1 MHSLRRAGL
10 AALRRRAGVPGTRGA
25 LPTRRDAALSSDGA
39 HARSSKHSPARG
51 ETMARGAVAGPLGA
65 PDANR
70 RGIAT
75 TTPTS
80 DPAVATKATDPAGLA
95 KRLRAGLD
103 YELGKGCPN
112 AKGKAFADFQQFLCN
127 HLGEL
132 ETVLVTSAGAPAQ
145 QGTADLAAVLAG
157 IRAEAVSY
165 GAMDA
170 TGRDQ
175 LLRRLGSAL
184 YQHER
189 AAEHLAAAP
198 AAAPQAW
205 RPPASANPPAA
216 APPRQRANSGAQR
229 RENAPATDTNRASA
243 WGNAGGSSGS
253 SFSTPQRGGTPVSEL
268 RMPAMAPSA
277 SSSAT
282 AAKARSS
289 ETPIVIAFDLE
300 TTGLSKDKNRIIE
313 IAAVNVTDPTHA
325 PMATLINPGRFNIPP
340 PITQLTGITNS
351 MVSAPAV
358 PSFARAAELLEEYVT
373 EARRAG
379 GGAPVILAAHNA
391 RQFDAGFLQAE
402 YRRLGRELPDDW
414 RFVDTLPLARKR
426 LDKNTVGSFKLE
438 TLAAHFACGPAEG
451 EAAHRAQA
459 DARMLGDVLQGVLG
473 VSLEGTAGPG
483 AAEVVG
489 TRGDT
494 EKLREAVE
502 AMASH
507 SFSLGDPSKNSLRR
521 QTASA
526 TGPSSARPAAPSF
539 GAGAPAA
546 PSFGATPIVTSDRG
560 EIDVLGSGGIAAAE
574 LDDLS
579 EDEDE
584 DGSGSVPNAFER
596 RTPLSAPE
604 PNNRPPRK
612 PFWIAADPINGF
624 VPETM
629 DFARMTEASDS
640 KASADGAIG
649 AANLGGAAD
658 ASRSDGSDS
667 TNIRKNGGDPVDP
680 ALAAL
685 HARLRRDHA
694 AWAEIPVDALKD
706 HGVSARL
713 ANALKKAEVNTVERV
728 LRCYPRKYQEFA
740 RYRPEMQNGTAVLVV
755 GTVGSFLKAPPSRKG
770 WGHKTPATLLVDVFF
785 DDGDAS
791 AGGAAA
797 TGGDP
802 VPRAV
807 SQTFEMKLWE
817 YVPVDVERSLAPG
830 APVCVR
836 GILSGK
842 TPRGFVTLEKPALA
856 MHVSPD
862 AQVDV
867 VPTYPKKHDVA
878 PEKWP
883 DIQRAAVEA
892 LRGTLPADPMTVSLG
907 LESSVLPELNLMSH
921 VDAMR
926 HIHRPASVERVCEAR
941 ERLAFEELVLLQT
954 SLLRERERAQS
965 AGGEGVSVVS
975 TALCDELRSVLDFSL
990 TRGQTNAMEEIFHD
1004 MAGTKPMLR
1013 MLQGDVG
1020 CGKTIVAALAILAAV
1035 EAGHQGAFMAPTEVL
1050 AQQHAKTLGKL
1061 LGRLSAP
1068 PRVILLTG
1076 SMTKKQRDAALA
1088 EIETG
1093 AAKVIVGTHS
1103 LISDDVVFASLGIAV
1118 VDEQHRFGVEQRAA
1132 LAAKGPIGGYVAR
1145 GDGRSDDHAAS
1156 IVAKED
1162 EAARK
1167 EAKKTAAKGD
1177 EDGDAADAAAW
1188 AAAAAG
1194 GGEGG
1199 ETGAAGTEAKSAPAS
1214 KPPIVSDGGSGSDSG
1229 SDDLV
1234 PWRYAPHM
1242 LAMSATPIPRTLA
1255 MCKHGE
1261 MALSSIDEKPAGRL
1275 PIHTRLLL
1283 DENHGAAYEA
1293 MTREVAAGGQCYI
1306 ITPLVA
1312 TSTAES
1318 FERYKSAEEEFKRLE
1333 ETYRDVRFGMLH
1345 GKMSS
1350 EEKNAALDAFS
1361 AGETQ
1366 VLVATSVVEV
1376 GVDVPNASVIIIEDA
1391 DRHGVSTLHQL
1402 RGRVGRGHRQS
1413 ACFLLVGAEAG
1424 FAAKDRLRV
1433 LEKTNNGF
1441 HVAESDLR
1449 LRGAGDLLGT
1459 RQSGGTLDLFH
1470 ASVQT
1475 DLYLLEAA
1483 RRAAAETIARAN
1495 VRGETLPAP
1504 LAIAL
1509 RDKPQP
1515 QDLNV

>member
-10 AALRRRAGVPGTRGA
+10 AALRRRAGVPGTPGA
-25 LPTRRDAALSSDGA
+25 LPTRRNAALSSDGA
-39 HARSSKHSPARG
+39 HAQHSKKSPARG
-51 ETMARGAVAGPLGA
+51 ETMARGAVAGPRGV
-65 PDANR
+65 PEANR
-70 RGIAT
+70 RGIST
-75 TTPTS
+75 TAPTR
-80 DPAVATKATDPAGLA
+80 DPAVAARATDPAGLA

-132 ETVLVTSAGAPAQ
+132 ETALVAQEAGGSAAPARE
-145 QGTADLAAVLAG
+145 AAELAAVLAG

-170 TGRDQ
+170 RGRDD

-184 YQHER
+184 YRHER
-189 AAEHLAAAP
+189 AAGATAP
-198 AAAPQAW
+198 APKPQAW
-205 RPPASANPPAA
+205 RPPASAKPSVP
-216 APPRQRANSGAQR
+216 PPRQRANSGAQR
-229 RENAPATDTNRASA
+229 RENFPATDANRASA
-243 WGNAGGSSGS
+243 WGPGPRDDGGSSGS
-253 SFSTPQRGGTPVSEL
+253 SSLPGGAPLPASEPRVPSTVPSGSS
-268 RMPAMAPSA
+268 PSA
-277 SSSAT
+277 S
-282 AAKARSS
+282 KARSS
-289 ETPIVIAFDLE
+289 EIPIVIAFDLE

-325 PMATLINPGRFNIPP
+325 PMSTLINPGRFNIPP

-373 EARRAG
+373 EARRKG
-379 GGAPVILAAHNA
+379 GGASVILAAHNA

-438 TLAAHFACGPAEG
+438 TLAAHFECGPAEG

-459 DARMLGDVLQGVLG
+459 DARMLGNVLQGVLG

-483 AAEVVG
+483 AAEAVKA
-489 TRGDT
+489 RGDT

-502 AMASH
+502 AMSMH

-521 QTASA
+521 QTAASA
-526 TGPSSARPAAPSF
+526 TTYSYAAARPATTT

-579 EDEDE
+579 ESEDEDE
-584 DGSGSVPNAFER
+584 DDESYAASR
-596 RTPLSAPE
+596 RAAAPE

-640 KASADGAIG
+640 KASVADLKG
-649 AANLGGAAD
+649 AAEP
-658 ASRSDGSDS
+658 SGSKS
-667 TNIRKNGGDPVDP
+667 GSKSKKGSDPVDP

-694 AWAEIPVDALKD
+694 AWAEIPVDALKE

-713 ANALKKAEVNTVERV
+713 TNALKKADVTTVERV

-785 DDGDAS
+785 EDHEADARGQKGRS
-791 AGGAAA
+791 E
-797 TGGDP
+797 
-802 VPRAV
+802 
-807 SQTFEMKLWE
+807 TFEMKLWE

-842 TPRGFVTLEKPALA
+842 TPRGFITLEKPTLA
-856 MHVSPD
+856 MHVD
-862 AQVDV
+862 QNAQVEV

-892 LRGTLPADPMTVSLG
+892 LKARLPADPMTVSLG
-907 LESSVLPELNLMSH
+907 MESTVLPELNLMSH
-921 VDAMR
+921 VDAMK
-926 HIHRPASVERVCEAR
+926 HIHRPDSVERVCEAR

-954 SLLRERERAQS
+954 SLLRERERAQNS
-965 AGGEGVSVVS
+965 GGEGVSVVS

-990 TRGQTNAMEEIFHD
+990 TRGQENAMEEIFHD

-1050 AQQHAKTLGKL
+1050 AQQHAKTLSKL
-1061 LGRLSAP
+1061 LGRLSSP
-1068 PRVILLTG
+1068 PKVILLTG
-1076 SMTKKQRDAALA
+1076 SMTKKARDAALA
-1088 EIETG
+1088 EIEDGT
-1093 AAKVIVGTHS
+1093 AKVIVGTHS

-1132 LAAKGPIGGYVAR
+1132 LASKGPIGGYVAR
-1145 GDGRSDDHAAS
+1145 GEGLDDHAAS
-1156 IVAKED
+1156 IVAKEN
-1162 EAARK
+1162 EAAER
-1167 EAKKTAAKGD
+1167 EAAAKRAAAKAE

-1188 AAAAAG
+1188 AAAADDGDAG
-1194 GGEGG
+1194 DA
-1199 ETGAAGTEAKSAPAS
+1199 GADVDTDATENSAPE
-1214 KPPIVSDGGSGSDSG
+1214 KPPIVSDGGS
-1229 SDDLV
+1229 DDLV
-1234 PWRYAPHM
+1234 PWRHAPHM

-1275 PIHTRLLL
+1275 PIHTRLLF
-1283 DENHGAAYEA
+1283 DKEHSVAYEA
-1293 MTREVAAGGQCYI
+1293 MTSEVASGGQCYI

-1350 EEKNAALDAFS
+1350 EEKNAALDAFT

-1402 RGRVGRGHRQS
+1402 RGRVGRGHKQS
-1413 ACFLLVGAEAG
+1413 SCFLLVGAEAG
-1424 FAAKDRLRV
+1424 YAAKDRLRV

>member
-10 AALRRRAGVPGTRGA
+10 AALRRRAGVPGTPGA
-25 LPTRRDAALSSDGA
+25 LPTRRNAALSSDGA
-39 HARSSKHSPARG
+39 HAQHSKKSPARG
-51 ETMARGAVAGPLGA
+51 ETMARGAVAGPPGV
-65 PDANR
+65 PEANR
-70 RGIAT
+70 RGIST
-75 TTPTS
+75 TAPTR
-80 DPAVATKATDPAGLA
+80 DPAVAARATDPAGLA

-132 ETVLVTSAGAPAQ
+132 ETALVAQEAGGSAAPARE
-145 QGTADLAAVLAG
+145 AAELAAVLAG

-170 TGRDQ
+170 RGRDD

-184 YQHER
+184 YRHER
-189 AAEHLAAAP
+189 AAGATAP
-198 AAAPQAW
+198 APKPQAW
-205 RPPASANPPAA
+205 RPPASAKPAA
-216 APPRQRANSGAQR
+216 PPPRQRANSGAQR
-229 RENAPATDTNRASA
+229 RENFPATDANRASA
-243 WGNAGGSSGS
+243 WGPGPRDDGGSSGS
-253 SFSTPQRGGTPVSEL
+253 SSLPGGAPLPASEPRVPSTVPSGSS
-268 RMPAMAPSA
+268 PSA
-277 SSSAT
+277 S
-282 AAKARSS
+282 KARSS
-289 ETPIVIAFDLE
+289 EIPIVIAFDLE

-325 PMATLINPGRFNIPP
+325 PMSTLINPGRFNIPP

-373 EARRAG
+373 EARRKG
-379 GGAPVILAAHNA
+379 GGASVILAAHNA

-438 TLAAHFACGPAEG
+438 TLAAHFECGPAEG

-483 AAEVVG
+483 AAEAVKA
-489 TRGDT
+489 RGDT

-502 AMASH
+502 AMSMH

-521 QTASA
+521 QTAASA
-526 TGPSSARPAAPSF
+526 TTYSYAAARPATTT

-579 EDEDE
+579 ESEDEDE
-584 DGSGSVPNAFER
+584 DDESYAASR
-596 RTPLSAPE
+596 RAAAPE

-640 KASADGAIG
+640 KASVADLKG
-649 AANLGGAAD
+649 AAEP
-658 ASRSDGSDS
+658 SGSKS
-667 TNIRKNGGDPVDP
+667 GSKSKKGSDPVDP

-694 AWAEIPVDALKD
+694 AWAEIPVDALKE

-713 ANALKKAEVNTVERV
+713 TNALKKADVTTVERV

-785 DDGDAS
+785 EDHEADARGQKS
-791 AGGAAA
+791 
-797 TGGDP
+797 
-802 VPRAV
+802 R
-807 SQTFEMKLWE
+807 SETFEMKLWE

-842 TPRGFVTLEKPALA
+842 TPRGFITLEKPTLA
-856 MHVSPD
+856 MHVD
-862 AQVDV
+862 QNAQVEV

-892 LRGTLPADPMTVSLG
+892 LKARLPADPMTVSLG
-907 LESSVLPELNLMSH
+907 MESTVLPELNLMSH
-921 VDAMR
+921 VDAMK
-926 HIHRPASVERVCEAR
+926 HIHRPDSVERVCEAR

-954 SLLRERERAQS
+954 SLLRERERAQNS
-965 AGGEGVSVVS
+965 GGEGVSVVS

-990 TRGQTNAMEEIFHD
+990 TRGQENAMEEIFHD

-1050 AQQHAKTLGKL
+1050 AQQHAKTLSKL
-1061 LGRLSAP
+1061 LGRLSSP
-1068 PRVILLTG
+1068 PKVILLTG
-1076 SMTKKQRDAALA
+1076 SMTKKARDAALA
-1088 EIETG
+1088 EIEDGT
-1093 AAKVIVGTHS
+1093 AKVIVGTHS

-1132 LAAKGPIGGYVAR
+1132 LASKGPIGGYVAR
-1145 GDGRSDDHAAS
+1145 GEGLDDHAAS
-1156 IVAKED
+1156 IVAKEN
-1162 EAARK
+1162 EAAER
-1167 EAKKTAAKGD
+1167 EAAAKRAAAKAE

-1188 AAAAAG
+1188 AAAATDGGAG
-1194 GGEGG
+1194 DAGADV
-1199 ETGAAGTEAKSAPAS
+1199 ETDATEKSAPE
-1214 KPPIVSDGGSGSDSG
+1214 KPPIVSDGGS
-1229 SDDLV
+1229 DDLV
-1234 PWRYAPHM
+1234 PWRHAPHM

-1275 PIHTRLLL
+1275 PIHTRLLF
-1283 DENHGAAYEA
+1283 DKEHSVAYEA
-1293 MTREVAAGGQCYI
+1293 MTSEVASGGQCYI

-1350 EEKNAALDAFS
+1350 EEKNAALDAFT

-1402 RGRVGRGHRQS
+1402 RGRVGRGHKQS
-1413 ACFLLVGAEAG
+1413 SCFLLVGAEAG
-1424 FAAKDRLRV
+1424 YAAKDRLRV

>member
-10 AALRRRAGVPGTRGA
+10 AALRRRAGVPGTPGA
-25 LPTRRDAALSSDGA
+25 LPTRRNAALSSDGA
-39 HARSSKHSPARG
+39 HAQHSKKSPARG
-51 ETMARGAVAGPLGA
+51 ETMARGAVAGPRGV
-65 PDANR
+65 PEANR
-70 RGIAT
+70 RGIST
-75 TTPTS
+75 TAPTR
-80 DPAVATKATDPAGLA
+80 DPAVAARATDPAGLA

-132 ETVLVTSAGAPAQ
+132 ETALVAQEAGGSAAPARE
-145 QGTADLAAVLAG
+145 AAELAAVLAG

-170 TGRDQ
+170 RRRDD

-184 YQHER
+184 YRHER
-189 AAEHLAAAP
+189 AAGATAP
-198 AAAPQAW
+198 APKPQAW
-205 RPPASANPPAA
+205 RPPASAKPAA
-216 APPRQRANSGAQR
+216 PPPRQRANSGAQR
-229 RENAPATDTNRASA
+229 RENFPATDANRASA
-243 WGNAGGSSGS
+243 WGPGPRDDGGSSGS
-253 SFSTPQRGGTPVSEL
+253 SSLPGGAPLPASEPRVPSTVPSGSS
-268 RMPAMAPSA
+268 PSA
-277 SSSAT
+277 S
-282 AAKARSS
+282 KARSS
-289 ETPIVIAFDLE
+289 EIPIVIAFDLE

-325 PMATLINPGRFNIPP
+325 PMSTLINPGRFNIPP

-373 EARRAG
+373 EARRKG
-379 GGAPVILAAHNA
+379 GGASVILAAHNA

-438 TLAAHFACGPAEG
+438 TLAAHFECGPAEG

-459 DARMLGDVLQGVLG
+459 DARMLGNVLQGVLG

-483 AAEVVG
+483 AAEAVKA
-489 TRGDT
+489 RGDT

-502 AMASH
+502 AMSMH

-521 QTASA
+521 QTAASA
-526 TGPSSARPAAPSF
+526 TTYSYAAARPATTT

-579 EDEDE
+579 ESEDEDE
-584 DGSGSVPNAFER
+584 DDESYAASR
-596 RTPLSAPE
+596 RAAAPE

-640 KASADGAIG
+640 KASVADLKG
-649 AANLGGAAD
+649 AAEP
-658 ASRSDGSDS
+658 SGSKS
-667 TNIRKNGGDPVDP
+667 GSKSKKGSDPVDP

-694 AWAEIPVDALKD
+694 AWAEIPVDALKE

-713 ANALKKAEVNTVERV
+713 TNALKKADVTTVERV

-785 DDGDAS
+785 EDHEADARGQKS
-791 AGGAAA
+791 
-797 TGGDP
+797 
-802 VPRAV
+802 R
-807 SQTFEMKLWE
+807 SETFEMKLWE

-842 TPRGFVTLEKPALA
+842 TPRGFITLEKPTLA
-856 MHVSPD
+856 MHVD
-862 AQVDV
+862 QNAQVEV

-892 LRGTLPADPMTVSLG
+892 LKARLPADPMTVSLG
-907 LESSVLPELNLMSH
+907 MESTVLPELNLMSH
-921 VDAMR
+921 VDAMK
-926 HIHRPASVERVCEAR
+926 HIHRPDSVERVCEAR

-954 SLLRERERAQS
+954 SLLRERERAQNS
-965 AGGEGVSVVS
+965 GGEGVSVVS

-990 TRGQTNAMEEIFHD
+990 TRGQENAMEEIFHD

-1050 AQQHAKTLGKL
+1050 AQQHAKTLSKL
-1061 LGRLSAP
+1061 LGRLSSP
-1068 PRVILLTG
+1068 PKVILLTG
-1076 SMTKKQRDAALA
+1076 SMTKKARDAALA
-1088 EIETG
+1088 EIEDGT
-1093 AAKVIVGTHS
+1093 AKVIVGTHS

-1132 LAAKGPIGGYVAR
+1132 LASKGPIGGYVAR
-1145 GDGRSDDHAAS
+1145 GEGLDDHAAS
-1156 IVAKED
+1156 IVAKEN
-1162 EAARK
+1162 EAAER
-1167 EAKKTAAKGD
+1167 EAAAKRAAAKAE

-1188 AAAAAG
+1188 AAAADDGDAG
-1194 GGEGG
+1194 DA
-1199 ETGAAGTEAKSAPAS
+1199 GADVDTDATENSAPE
-1214 KPPIVSDGGSGSDSG
+1214 KPPIVSDGGS
-1229 SDDLV
+1229 DDLV
-1234 PWRYAPHM
+1234 PWRHAPHM

-1275 PIHTRLLL
+1275 PIHTRLLF
-1283 DENHGAAYEA
+1283 DKEHSVAYEA
-1293 MTREVAAGGQCYI
+1293 MTSEVASGGQCYI

-1350 EEKNAALDAFS
+1350 EEKNAALDAFT

-1402 RGRVGRGHRQS
+1402 RGRVGRGHKQS
-1413 ACFLLVGAEAG
+1413 SCFLLVGAEAG
-1424 FAAKDRLRV
+1424 YAAKDRLRV

>member
-10 AALRRRAGVPGTRGA
+10 AALRRRAGVPGTPGA
-25 LPTRRDAALSSDGA
+25 LPTRRNAALSSDGA
-39 HARSSKHSPARG
+39 HAQHSKKSPARG
-51 ETMARGAVAGPLGA
+51 ETMARGAVAGPRGV
-65 PDANR
+65 PEANR
-70 RGIAT
+70 RGIST
-75 TTPTS
+75 TAPTR
-80 DPAVATKATDPAGLA
+80 DPAVAARATDPAGLA

-132 ETVLVTSAGAPAQ
+132 ETALVAQEAGGSAAPARE
-145 QGTADLAAVLAG
+145 AAELAAVLAG

-170 TGRDQ
+170 RGRDD

-184 YQHER
+184 YRHER
-189 AAEHLAAAP
+189 AAGATAP
-198 AAAPQAW
+198 APKPQAW
-205 RPPASANPPAA
+205 RPPASAKPSVP
-216 APPRQRANSGAQR
+216 PPRQRANSGAQR
-229 RENAPATDTNRASA
+229 RENFPATDANRASA
-243 WGNAGGSSGS
+243 WGPGPRDDGRSSGS
-253 SFSTPQRGGTPVSEL
+253 SSLPGGAPLAASEPGVPSTVPSGSS
-268 RMPAMAPSA
+268 PSA
-277 SSSAT
+277 S
-282 AAKARSS
+282 KARSS
-289 ETPIVIAFDLE
+289 EIPIVIAFDLE

-325 PMATLINPGRFNIPP
+325 PMSTLINPGRFNIPP

-373 EARRAG
+373 EARRKG
-379 GGAPVILAAHNA
+379 GGASVILAAHNA

-438 TLAAHFACGPAEG
+438 TLAAHFECGPAEG

-483 AAEVVG
+483 AAEAVKA
-489 TRGDT
+489 RGDT

-502 AMASH
+502 AMSMH

-521 QTASA
+521 QTAASA
-526 TGPSSARPAAPSF
+526 TTYSYAAARPATTT

-579 EDEDE
+579 ESEDEDE
-584 DGSGSVPNAFER
+584 DDESYAASR
-596 RTPLSAPE
+596 RAAAPE

-640 KASADGAIG
+640 KASVADLKG
-649 AANLGGAAD
+649 AAEP
-658 ASRSDGSDS
+658 SGSKS
-667 TNIRKNGGDPVDP
+667 GSKSKKGSDPVDP

-694 AWAEIPVDALKD
+694 AWAEIPVDALKE

-713 ANALKKAEVNTVERV
+713 TNALKKADVTTVERV

-785 DDGDAS
+785 EDHEADARGQKS
-791 AGGAAA
+791 
-797 TGGDP
+797 
-802 VPRAV
+802 R
-807 SQTFEMKLWE
+807 SETFEMKLWE

-842 TPRGFVTLEKPALA
+842 TPRGFITLEKPTLA
-856 MHVSPD
+856 MHVD
-862 AQVDV
+862 QNAQVEV

-892 LRGTLPADPMTVSLG
+892 LKARLPADPMTVSLG
-907 LESSVLPELNLMSH
+907 MESTVLPELNLMSH
-921 VDAMR
+921 VDAMK
-926 HIHRPASVERVCEAR
+926 HIHRPDSVERVCEAR

-954 SLLRERERAQS
+954 SLLRERERAQNS
-965 AGGEGVSVVS
+965 GGEGVSVVS

-990 TRGQTNAMEEIFHD
+990 TRGQENAMEEIFHD

-1050 AQQHAKTLGKL
+1050 AQQHAKTLSKL
-1061 LGRLSAP
+1061 LGRLSSP
-1068 PRVILLTG
+1068 PKVILLTG
-1076 SMTKKQRDAALA
+1076 SMTKKARDAALA
-1088 EIETG
+1088 EIEDGT
-1093 AAKVIVGTHS
+1093 AKVIVGTHS

-1132 LAAKGPIGGYVAR
+1132 LASKGPIGGYVAR
-1145 GDGRSDDHAAS
+1145 GEGLDDHAAS
-1156 IVAKED
+1156 IVAKEN
-1162 EAARK
+1162 EAAER
-1167 EAKKTAAKGD
+1167 EASAKRAAAKAE

-1188 AAAAAG
+1188 AAAADDGEAG
-1194 GGEGG
+1194 DA
-1199 ETGAAGTEAKSAPAS
+1199 GADVDTDATENSAPE
-1214 KPPIVSDGGSGSDSG
+1214 KPPIVSDGGS
-1229 SDDLV
+1229 DDLV
-1234 PWRYAPHM
+1234 PWRHAPHM

-1275 PIHTRLLL
+1275 PIHTRLLF
-1283 DENHGAAYEA
+1283 DKEHSVAYEA
-1293 MTREVAAGGQCYI
+1293 MTSEVASGGQCYI

-1350 EEKNAALDAFS
+1350 EEKNAALDAFT

-1402 RGRVGRGHRQS
+1402 RGRVGRGHKQS
-1413 ACFLLVGAEAG
+1413 SCFLLVGAEAG
-1424 FAAKDRLRV
+1424 YAAKDRLRV

>member
-10 AALRRRAGVPGTRGA
+10 AALRRRAGVPGTPGA
-25 LPTRRDAALSSDGA
+25 LPTRRNAALSSDGA
-39 HARSSKHSPARG
+39 HAQHSKKSPARG
-51 ETMARGAVAGPLGA
+51 ETMARGAVAGPPGV
-65 PDANR
+65 PEANR
-70 RGIAT
+70 RGIST
-75 TTPTS
+75 TAPTR
-80 DPAVATKATDPAGLA
+80 DPAVAARATDPAGLA

-132 ETVLVTSAGAPAQ
+132 ETALVAQEAGGSAAPARE
-145 QGTADLAAVLAG
+145 AAELAAVLAG

-170 TGRDQ
+170 RGRDD

-184 YQHER
+184 YRHER
-189 AAEHLAAAP
+189 AAGATAP
-198 AAAPQAW
+198 APKPQAW
-205 RPPASANPPAA
+205 RPPASAKPAA
-216 APPRQRANSGAQR
+216 PPPRQRANSGAQR
-229 RENAPATDTNRASA
+229 RENFPATDANRASA
-243 WGNAGGSSGS
+243 WGPGPRDDGGSSGS
-253 SFSTPQRGGTPVSEL
+253 SSLPGGAPLPASEPGVPSTVPSGSS
-268 RMPAMAPSA
+268 PSA
-277 SSSAT
+277 S
-282 AAKARSS
+282 KARSS
-289 ETPIVIAFDLE
+289 EIPIVIAFDLE

-325 PMATLINPGRFNIPP
+325 PMSTLINPGRFNIPP

-373 EARRAG
+373 EARRKG
-379 GGAPVILAAHNA
+379 GGASVILAAHNA

-438 TLAAHFACGPAEG
+438 TLAAHFECGPAEG

-459 DARMLGDVLQGVLG
+459 DARMLGNVLQGVLG

-483 AAEVVG
+483 AAEAVKA
-489 TRGDT
+489 RGDT

-502 AMASH
+502 AMSMH

-521 QTASA
+521 QTAASA
-526 TGPSSARPAAPSF
+526 TTYSYAAARPATTT

-579 EDEDE
+579 ESEDEDE
-584 DGSGSVPNAFER
+584 DDESYAASR
-596 RTPLSAPE
+596 RAAAPE

-640 KASADGAIG
+640 KASVADLKG
-649 AANLGGAAD
+649 AAEP
-658 ASRSDGSDS
+658 SGSKS
-667 TNIRKNGGDPVDP
+667 GSKSKKGSDPVDP

-694 AWAEIPVDALKD
+694 AWAEIPVDALKE

-713 ANALKKAEVNTVERV
+713 TNALKKADVTTVERV

-785 DDGDAS
+785 EDHEADARGQKGRS
-791 AGGAAA
+791 E
-797 TGGDP
+797 
-802 VPRAV
+802 
-807 SQTFEMKLWE
+807 TFEMKLWE

-842 TPRGFVTLEKPALA
+842 TPRGFITLEKPTLA
-856 MHVSPD
+856 MHVD
-862 AQVDV
+862 QNAQVEV

-892 LRGTLPADPMTVSLG
+892 LKARLPADPMTVSLG
-907 LESSVLPELNLMSH
+907 MESTVLPELNLMSH
-921 VDAMR
+921 VDAMK
-926 HIHRPASVERVCEAR
+926 HIHRPDSVERVCEAR

-954 SLLRERERAQS
+954 SLLRERERAQNS
-965 AGGEGVSVVS
+965 GGEGVSVVS

-990 TRGQTNAMEEIFHD
+990 TRGQENAMEEIFHD

-1050 AQQHAKTLGKL
+1050 AQQHAKTLSKL
-1061 LGRLSAP
+1061 LGRLSSP
-1068 PRVILLTG
+1068 PKVILLTG
-1076 SMTKKQRDAALA
+1076 SMTKKARDAALA
-1088 EIETG
+1088 EIEDGT
-1093 AAKVIVGTHS
+1093 AKVIVGTHS

-1132 LAAKGPIGGYVAR
+1132 LASKGPIGGYVAR
-1145 GDGRSDDHAAS
+1145 GEGLDDHAAS
-1156 IVAKED
+1156 IVAKEN
-1162 EAARK
+1162 EAAER
-1167 EAKKTAAKGD
+1167 EAAAKRAAAKAE

-1188 AAAAAG
+1188 AAAADDGDAG
-1194 GGEGG
+1194 DA
-1199 ETGAAGTEAKSAPAS
+1199 GADVDTDATENSAPE
-1214 KPPIVSDGGSGSDSG
+1214 KPPIVSDGGS
-1229 SDDLV
+1229 DDLV
-1234 PWRYAPHM
+1234 PWRHAPHM

-1275 PIHTRLLL
+1275 PIHTRLLF
-1283 DENHGAAYEA
+1283 DKEHSVAYEA
-1293 MTREVAAGGQCYI
+1293 MTSEVASGGQCYI

-1350 EEKNAALDAFS
+1350 EEKNAALDAFT

-1402 RGRVGRGHRQS
+1402 RGRVGRGHKQS
-1413 ACFLLVGAEAG
+1413 SCFLLVGAEAG
-1424 FAAKDRLRV
+1424 YAAKDRLRV

>member
-1 MHSLRRAGL
+1 MHSLRRAGF

-145 QGTADLAAVLAG
+145 KGTADLAAVLAG

-205 RPPASANPPAA
+205 RPPASAKPPAA

-253 SFSTPQRGGTPVSEL
+253 SFSPPQRGGTPVSEL

-521 QTASA
+521 RTAST

-596 RTPLSAPE
+596 LRAPE

-658 ASRSDGSDS
+658 AAPSDGSDS

-694 AWAEIPVDALKD
+694 AWAEIPVDALKG

-713 ANALKKAEVNTVERV
+713 TNALKRAEVSTVERV

-755 GTVGSFLKAPPSRKG
+755 GAVGSFLKAPPSRKG
-770 WGHKTPATLLVDVFF
+770 WGHKTPATLLVDVFS

-791 AGGAAA
+791 
-797 TGGDP
+797 
-802 VPRAV
+802 V

-830 APVCVR
+830 ARVCVR

-842 TPRGFVTLEKPALA
+842 TPRGYVTLEKPALA
-856 MHVSPD
+856 MHVD
-862 AQVDV
+862 QNAQVDV

-892 LRGTLPADPMTVSLG
+892 LRAALPADPMTVSLG
-907 LESSVLPELNLMSH
+907 LESTVLPELNLMSH
-921 VDAMR
+921 VDAMK
-926 HIHRPASVERVCEAR
+926 HIHRPDSVERVCEAR

-990 TRGQTNAMEEIFHD
+990 TRGQENAMEEIFHD

-1050 AQQHAKTLGKL
+1050 AQQHAKTLSKL
-1061 LGRLSAP
+1061 LGRLSTP

-1076 SMTKKQRDAALA
+1076 SMTKKARDAALA

-1132 LAAKGPIGGYVAR
+1132 LASKGPIGGYVAR
-1145 GDGRSDDHAAS
+1145 GEGLDDHAAS
-1156 IVAKED
+1156 IVAKEN

-1167 EAKKTAAKGD
+1167 EAKNSAGKGE

-1188 AAAAAG
+1188 AAAAD
-1194 GGEGG
+1194 GGEGA
-1199 ETGAAGTEAKSAPAS
+1199 ETGAAASEAKAAPTS
-1214 KPPIVSDGGSGSDSG
+1214 KPRDVSDGGSGSDSG

-1234 PWRYAPHM
+1234 PWRHAPHM

-1275 PIHTRLLL
+1275 PIRTRLLL
-1283 DENHGAAYEA
+1283 DEAHGAAYEA
-1293 MTREVAAGGQCYI
+1293 MTREVAMGGQCYI

-1333 ETYRDVRFGMLH
+1333 EMYRDVRFGMLH
-1345 GKMSS
+1345 GKMSA
-1350 EEKNAALDAFS
+1350 EEKNAALDAFT

-1413 ACFLLVGAEAG
+1413 ACFLLVGKEAG

-1433 LEKTNNGF
+1433 LERTNNGF

-1475 DLYLLEAA
+1475 DLYLLEPA

>member
-10 AALRRRAGVPGTRGA
+10 AALRRRAGVPGTPGA
-25 LPTRRDAALSSDGA
+25 LPTRRNAALSSDGA
-39 HARSSKHSPARG
+39 HAQHSKKSPARG
-51 ETMARGAVAGPLGA
+51 ETMARGAVAGPPGA

-75 TTPTS
+75 TASTR
-80 DPAVATKATDPAGLA
+80 DPAVAARATDPAGLA

-132 ETVLVTSAGAPAQ
+132 ETALVAQEAGGSAAPARE
-145 QGTADLAAVLAG
+145 AAELAAVLAG

-165 GAMDA
+165 GAMDKR
-170 TGRDQ
+170 GRDD

-184 YQHER
+184 YRHER
-189 AAEHLAAAP
+189 AAGAAAP
-198 AAAPQAW
+198 APKPQAW
-205 RPPASANPPAA
+205 RPPASAKPSAP
-216 APPRQRANSGAQR
+216 PPRQRANSGAQR
-229 RENAPATDTNRASA
+229 RENFPATDANRASA
-243 WGNAGGSSGS
+243 WGPGPRDDGGSS
-253 SFSTPQRGGTPVSEL
+253 SFSGGAPLPVSEP
-268 RMPAMAPSA
+268 RVSSMPPSGSSPSA
-277 SSSAT
+277 S
-282 AAKARSS
+282 KARSS
-289 ETPIVIAFDLE
+289 EIPIVIAFDLE

-325 PMATLINPGRFNIPP
+325 PMSTLINPGRFNIPP

-373 EARRAG
+373 EARRKG
-379 GGAPVILAAHNA
+379 GGASVILAAHNA

-438 TLAAHFACGPAEG
+438 TLAAHFECGPAEG

-483 AAEVVG
+483 AAEAVKA
-489 TRGDT
+489 RGDT

-502 AMASH
+502 AMSMH

-521 QTASA
+521 QTAASA
-526 TGPSSARPAAPSF
+526 TTFSYAAARPATT
-539 GAGAPAA
+539 GAASGPAA

-579 EDEDE
+579 ESDEGDEDDE
-584 DGSGSVPNAFER
+584 SHAASR
-596 RTPLSAPE
+596 RAAAPE
-604 PNNRPPRK
+604 QHNRPPRK

-640 KASADGAIG
+640 KASVADPKG
-649 AANLGGAAD
+649 AAEPSGSKSG
-658 ASRSDGSDS
+658 SKSKKGSDQ
-667 TNIRKNGGDPVDP
+667 VDP

-694 AWAEIPVDALKD
+694 AWAEIPVDALKE

-713 ANALKKAEVNTVERV
+713 TDALKKADVTTVERV

-785 DDGDAS
+785 TDLPSADAFGQKTAS
-791 AGGAAA
+791 E
-797 TGGDP
+797 
-802 VPRAV
+802 
-807 SQTFEMKLWE
+807 TFEMKLWE

-842 TPRGFVTLEKPALA
+842 TPRGFITLEKPTLA
-856 MHVSPD
+856 MHVPQN
-862 AQVDV
+862 AQVEV

-892 LRGTLPADPMTVSLG
+892 LKKRLPADPMTVSLG
-907 LESSVLPELNLMSH
+907 LESTVLPELDLMSH
-921 VDAMR
+921 VDAMS
-926 HIHRPASVERVCEAR
+926 HIHRPDSVERVCEAR

-954 SLLRERERAQS
+954 SLLRERERAQNS
-965 AGGEGVSVVS
+965 GGEGVSVVS

-990 TRGQTNAMEEIFHD
+990 TRGQENAMEEIFHD

-1050 AQQHAKTLGKL
+1050 AQQHAKTLSKL
-1061 LGRLSAP
+1061 LGRLSSP
-1068 PRVILLTG
+1068 PKVILLTG
-1076 SMTKKQRDAALA
+1076 SMTKKARESALA
-1088 EIETG
+1088 EIEDGT
-1093 AAKVIVGTHS
+1093 AKVIVGTHS

-1132 LAAKGPIGGYVAR
+1132 LASKGPIGGYVAR
-1145 GDGRSDDHAAS
+1145 GEGLDDHAAS
-1156 IVAKED
+1156 IVAKEN
-1162 EAARK
+1162 EAAER
-1167 EAKKTAAKGD
+1167 EAAAKRAAAKAE

-1188 AAAAAG
+1188 AAAADG
-1194 GGEGG
+1194 GGAG
-1199 ETGAAGTEAKSAPAS
+1199 EAGADVETDATEKSALE
-1214 KPPIVSDGGSGSDSG
+1214 KPPIVSDGGS
-1229 SDDLV
+1229 DDLV
-1234 PWRYAPHM
+1234 PWRHAPHM

-1275 PIHTRLLL
+1275 PIHTRLLF
-1283 DENHGAAYEA
+1283 DKEHSAAYEA
-1293 MTREVAAGGQCYI
+1293 MTSEVASGGQCYI

-1350 EEKNAALDAFS
+1350 EEKNAALDAFT

-1402 RGRVGRGHRQS
+1402 RGRVGRGHKQS
-1413 ACFLLVGAEAG
+1413 SCFLLVGAEAG
-1424 FAAKDRLRV
+1424 YAAKDRLRV

>member
-1 MHSLRRAGL
+1 
-10 AALRRRAGVPGTRGA
+10 
-25 LPTRRDAALSSDGA
+25 
-39 HARSSKHSPARG
+39 
-51 ETMARGAVAGPLGA
+51 MARGAVVGPQGA

-70 RGIAT
+70 RGITT
-75 TTPTS
+75 TTPTR
-80 DPAVATKATDPAGLA
+80 DPAVAARATDPAGLA

-132 ETVLVTSAGAPAQ
+132 ETALVAQEAGGSAVPARE
-145 QGTADLAAVLAG
+145 AAELAAVLAG

-170 TGRDQ
+170 RGRDD

-184 YQHER
+184 YRHER
-189 AAEHLAAAP
+189 AAGATAP
-198 AAAPQAW
+198 APKPQAW
-205 RPPASANPPAA
+205 RPPASAKPSAP
-216 APPRQRANSGAQR
+216 PPRQRANSGAQR
-229 RENAPATDTNRASA
+229 RENFPATDANRASA
-243 WGNAGGSSGS
+243 WGPGPRDDGGSSGS
-253 SFSTPQRGGTPVSEL
+253 SSLPGGAPLAASEPGVPSTVPSGSS
-268 RMPAMAPSA
+268 PSA
-277 SSSAT
+277 S
-282 AAKARSS
+282 KARSS
-289 ETPIVIAFDLE
+289 EIPIVIAFDLE

-325 PMATLINPGRFNIPP
+325 PMSTLINPGRFNIPP

-373 EARRAG
+373 EARRKG
-379 GGAPVILAAHNA
+379 GGASVILAAHNA

-438 TLAAHFACGPAEG
+438 TLAAHFECGPAEG

-483 AAEVVG
+483 AAEAVKA
-489 TRGDT
+489 RGDT

-502 AMASH
+502 AMSMH

-521 QTASA
+521 QTAASA
-526 TGPSSARPAAPSF
+526 TTYSYAAARPATTT

-560 EIDVLGSGGIAAAE
+560 EIDVLGSSSGIAAAE

-579 EDEDE
+579 ESEDEDE
-584 DGSGSVPNAFER
+584 DDESYAASR
-596 RTPLSAPE
+596 RAAAPE

-640 KASADGAIG
+640 KASVADLKG
-649 AANLGGAAD
+649 AAEP
-658 ASRSDGSDS
+658 SGSKS
-667 TNIRKNGGDPVDP
+667 GSKSKKGSDPVDP

-694 AWAEIPVDALKD
+694 AWAEIPVDALKE

-713 ANALKKAEVNTVERV
+713 TNALKKADVTTVERV

-785 DDGDAS
+785 EDHEADARGQKS
-791 AGGAAA
+791 
-797 TGGDP
+797 
-802 VPRAV
+802 R
-807 SQTFEMKLWE
+807 SETFEMKLWE

-842 TPRGFVTLEKPALA
+842 TPRGFITLEKPTLA
-856 MHVSPD
+856 MHVD
-862 AQVDV
+862 QNAQVEV

-892 LRGTLPADPMTVSLG
+892 LKARLPADPMTVSLG
-907 LESSVLPELNLMSH
+907 MESTVLPELNLMSH
-921 VDAMR
+921 VDAMK
-926 HIHRPASVERVCEAR
+926 HIHRPDSVERVCEAR

-954 SLLRERERAQS
+954 SLLRERERAQNS
-965 AGGEGVSVVS
+965 GGEGVSVVS

-990 TRGQTNAMEEIFHD
+990 TRGQENAMEEIFHD

-1050 AQQHAKTLGKL
+1050 AQQHAKTLSKL
-1061 LGRLSAP
+1061 LGRLSSP
-1068 PRVILLTG
+1068 PKVILLTG
-1076 SMTKKQRDAALA
+1076 SMTKKARDAALA
-1088 EIETG
+1088 EIEDGT
-1093 AAKVIVGTHS
+1093 AKVIVGTHS

-1132 LAAKGPIGGYVAR
+1132 LASKGPIGGYVAR
-1145 GDGRSDDHAAS
+1145 GEGLDDHAAS
-1156 IVAKED
+1156 IVAKEN
-1162 EAARK
+1162 EAAER
-1167 EAKKTAAKGD
+1167 EAAAKRAAAKAE

-1188 AAAAAG
+1188 AAAADDGGAG
-1194 GGEGG
+1194 DA
-1199 ETGAAGTEAKSAPAS
+1199 GADVERDATENSAPE
-1214 KPPIVSDGGSGSDSG
+1214 KPPIVSDGGS
-1229 SDDLV
+1229 DDLV
-1234 PWRYAPHM
+1234 PWRHAPHM

-1275 PIHTRLLL
+1275 PIHTRLLF
-1283 DENHGAAYEA
+1283 DKEHSVAYEA
-1293 MTREVAAGGQCYI
+1293 MTSEVASGGQCYI

-1350 EEKNAALDAFS
+1350 EEKNAALDAFT

-1402 RGRVGRGHRQS
+1402 RGRVGRGHKQS
-1413 ACFLLVGAEAG
+1413 SCFLLVGAEAG
-1424 FAAKDRLRV
+1424 YAAKDRLRV

>member
-10 AALRRRAGVPGTRGA
+10 AALRRRAGVPGTPGA
-25 LPTRRDAALSSDGA
+25 LPTRRNAALSSDGA
-39 HARSSKHSPARG
+39 HAQHSKKSPARG
-51 ETMARGAVAGPLGA
+51 ETMARGAVAGPRGV
-65 PDANR
+65 PEANR
-70 RGIAT
+70 RGIST
-75 TTPTS
+75 TAPTR
-80 DPAVATKATDPAGLA
+80 DPAVAARATDPAGLA

-132 ETVLVTSAGAPAQ
+132 ETALVAQEAGGSAAPARE
-145 QGTADLAAVLAG
+145 AAELAAVLAG

-170 TGRDQ
+170 RGRDD

-184 YQHER
+184 YRHER
-189 AAEHLAAAP
+189 AAGATAP
-198 AAAPQAW
+198 APKPQAW
-205 RPPASANPPAA
+205 RPPASAKPAA
-216 APPRQRANSGAQR
+216 PPPRQRANSGAQR
-229 RENAPATDTNRASA
+229 RENFPATDANRASA
-243 WGNAGGSSGS
+243 WGPGPRDDGGSSGS
-253 SFSTPQRGGTPVSEL
+253 SSLPGGAPLPASEPRVPSTVPSGSS
-268 RMPAMAPSA
+268 PSA
-277 SSSAT
+277 S
-282 AAKARSS
+282 KARSS
-289 ETPIVIAFDLE
+289 EIPIVIAFDLE

-325 PMATLINPGRFNIPP
+325 PMSTLINPGRFNIPP

-373 EARRAG
+373 EARRKG
-379 GGAPVILAAHNA
+379 GGASVILAAHNA

-438 TLAAHFACGPAEG
+438 TLAAHFECGPAEG

-459 DARMLGDVLQGVLG
+459 DARMLGNVLQGVLG

-483 AAEVVG
+483 AAEAVKA
-489 TRGDT
+489 RGDT

-502 AMASH
+502 AMSMH

-521 QTASA
+521 QTAASA
-526 TGPSSARPAAPSF
+526 TTYSYAAARPATTT

-579 EDEDE
+579 ESEDEDE
-584 DGSGSVPNAFER
+584 DDESYAASR
-596 RTPLSAPE
+596 RAAAPE

-640 KASADGAIG
+640 KASVADLKG
-649 AANLGGAAD
+649 AAEP
-658 ASRSDGSDS
+658 SGSKS
-667 TNIRKNGGDPVDP
+667 GSKSKKGSDPVDP

-694 AWAEIPVDALKD
+694 AWAEIPVDALKE

-713 ANALKKAEVNTVERV
+713 TNALKKADVTTVERV

-785 DDGDAS
+785 EDHEADARGQKS
-791 AGGAAA
+791 
-797 TGGDP
+797 
-802 VPRAV
+802 R
-807 SQTFEMKLWE
+807 SETFEMKLWE

-842 TPRGFVTLEKPALA
+842 TPRGFITLEKPTLA
-856 MHVSPD
+856 MHVD
-862 AQVDV
+862 QNAQVEV

-892 LRGTLPADPMTVSLG
+892 LKARLPADPMTVSLG
-907 LESSVLPELNLMSH
+907 MESTVLPELNLMSH
-921 VDAMR
+921 VDAMK
-926 HIHRPASVERVCEAR
+926 HIHRPDSVERVCEAR

-954 SLLRERERAQS
+954 SLLRERERAQNS
-965 AGGEGVSVVS
+965 GGEGVSVVS

-990 TRGQTNAMEEIFHD
+990 TRGQENAMEEIFHD

-1050 AQQHAKTLGKL
+1050 AQQHAKTLSKL
-1061 LGRLSAP
+1061 LGRLSSP
-1068 PRVILLTG
+1068 PKVILLTG
-1076 SMTKKQRDAALA
+1076 SMTKKARDAALA
-1088 EIETG
+1088 EIEDGT
-1093 AAKVIVGTHS
+1093 AKVIVGTHS

-1132 LAAKGPIGGYVAR
+1132 LASKGPIGGYVAR
-1145 GDGRSDDHAAS
+1145 GEGLDDHAAS
-1156 IVAKED
+1156 IVAKEN
-1162 EAARK
+1162 EAAER
-1167 EAKKTAAKGD
+1167 EAAAKRAAAKAE

-1188 AAAAAG
+1188 AAAADDGDAG
-1194 GGEGG
+1194 DA
-1199 ETGAAGTEAKSAPAS
+1199 GADVDTDATENSAPE
-1214 KPPIVSDGGSGSDSG
+1214 KPPIVSDGGS
-1229 SDDLV
+1229 DDLV
-1234 PWRYAPHM
+1234 PWRHAPHM

-1275 PIHTRLLL
+1275 PIHTRLLF
-1283 DENHGAAYEA
+1283 DKEHSVAYEA
-1293 MTREVAAGGQCYI
+1293 MTSEVASGGQCYI

-1350 EEKNAALDAFS
+1350 EEKNAALDAFT

-1402 RGRVGRGHRQS
+1402 RGRVGRGHKQS
-1413 ACFLLVGAEAG
+1413 SCFLLVGAEAG
-1424 FAAKDRLRV
+1424 YAAKDRLRV

>member
-1 MHSLRRAGL
+1 MHSIRRAGL
-10 AALRRRAGVPGTRGA
+10 AALRRCAGVPGTRGA
-25 LPTRRDAALSSDGA
+25 LPTRRSAALSSDGA
-39 HARSSKHSPARG
+39 HAQHSKKSPARG
-51 ETMARGAVAGPLGA
+51 ETMARGAVVGPQGA

-70 RGIAT
+70 RGITT
-75 TTPTS
+75 TTPTR
-80 DPAVATKATDPAGLA
+80 DPAAAARATDPAGLA

-132 ETVLVTSAGAPAQ
+132 ETALVAPGGAPAQ
-145 QGTADLAAVLAG
+145 EANDLAAVLAG

-170 TGRDQ
+170 RGRDD

-184 YQHER
+184 YRHEH
-189 AAEHLAAAP
+189 AALAAAP
-198 AAAPQAW
+198 AAAPKAPPKAW
-205 RPPASANPPAA
+205 RPPTSANSSAA
-216 APPRQRANSGAQR
+216 APARQRANSGAQR
-229 RENAPATDTNRASA
+229 RENYPAMDVNRSSA
-243 WGNAGGSSGS
+243 WGGAGA
-253 SFSTPQRGGTPVSEL
+253 TAPPLGGTPVSEL
-268 RMPAMAPSA
+268 RMPEMAPSA
-277 SSSAT
+277 SASV
-282 AAKARSS
+282 AAKTRSS
-289 ETPIVIAFDLE
+289 EIPIVIAFDLE

-325 PMATLINPGRFNIPP
+325 PMSTLINPGRFNIPP

-373 EARRAG
+373 EARQKG
-379 GGAPVILAAHNA
+379 GGASVILAAHNA

-426 LDKNTVGSFKLE
+426 LDKSTVGSFKLE
-438 TLAAHFACGPAEG
+438 TLATHFACGPAEG

-483 AAEVVG
+483 AAEAVEA
-489 TRGDT
+489 RGDT
-494 EKLREAVE
+494 KKLREAVE

-526 TGPSSARPAAPSF
+526 TAAATPPAAPGF
-539 GAGAPAA
+539 GGAAAA

-584 DGSGSVPNAFER
+584 DEDDSGLVSAR
-596 RTPLSAPE
+596 RAAAAPE
-604 PNNRPPRK
+604 PNSRPPRK

-640 KASADGAIG
+640 SHASVVDLSPDGESRAIADG
-649 AANLGGAAD
+649 
-658 ASRSDGSDS
+658 SRSESVNASD
-667 TNIRKNGGDPVDP
+667 PEDP
-680 ALAAL
+680 ALTAL
-685 HARLRRDHA
+685 HARLRCDHA
-694 AWAEIPVDALKD
+694 AWAEIPVDALKE

-713 ANALKKAEVNTVERV
+713 TNALKRAEVTTVERV

-785 DDGDAS
+785 DDGDAF
-791 AGGAAA
+791 AGAS
-797 TGGDP
+797 GDN
-802 VPRAV
+802 PRTV
-807 SQTFEMKLWE
+807 SHTFEMKLWE

-830 APVCVR
+830 ARVCAR

-842 TPRGFVTLEKPALA
+842 TPRGFITLEKPALA
-856 MHVSPD
+856 MHVD
-862 AQVDV
+862 QNAQVDV

-892 LRGTLPADPMTVSLG
+892 LQARLPADPMTVSLG
-907 LESSVLPELNLMSH
+907 LESTVLPELNLMSH
-921 VDAMR
+921 VDAMK
-926 HIHRPASVERVCEAR
+926 HIHRPDSVERVCEAR

-990 TRGQTNAMEEIFHD
+990 TRGQENAMEEIFHD

-1050 AQQHAKTLGKL
+1050 AQQHAKTLSKL
-1061 LGRLSAP
+1061 LGRLSSP

-1076 SMTKKQRDAALA
+1076 SMTKKARDAALA

-1132 LAAKGPIGGYVAR
+1132 LASKGPIGGYVAR
-1145 GDGRSDDHAAS
+1145 GEGPDDHAAS
-1156 IVAKED
+1156 IVAKEND
-1162 EAARK
+1162 AARK
-1167 EAKKTAAKGD
+1167 EGKSAGRKSD

-1188 AAAAAG
+1188 AAAADG
-1194 GGEGG
+1194 GGEEVQPG
-1199 ETGAAGTEAKSAPAS
+1199 TAASEAES
-1214 KPPIVSDGGSGSDSG
+1214 KPEKLPSVLDDSSGSDSG

-1234 PWRYAPHM
+1234 PWRHAPHM

-1283 DENHGAAYEA
+1283 DKDHGAAYDA

-1350 EEKNAALDAFS
+1350 EEKNAALDKFT

-1402 RGRVGRGHRQS
+1402 RGRVGRGKRQS
-1413 ACFLLVGAEAG
+1413 ACFLLVGKEAG

-1433 LEKTNNGF
+1433 LERTNNGF